1 MIYDENQTRAFN
13 RRSLVNDIRELLVIM
28 KFKRPYY
35 KQSIVNEIKRLVKN
49 YISQTDD
56 KEVESFQLEKKD
68 GSYFLDDK

>member
-1 MIYDENQTRAFN
+1 MIYDKYQTRAFN